1 MELETRISRGARA
14 KEILES
20 DIYLGAFAEIK
31 QEILEQW
38 EQSPARD
45 EAGREKLYLMLAMLA
60 KVQATL
66 TRVMDNGKLAQ
77 AELGHLRS
85 LEERATEYLGLD

>member
-1 MELETRISRGARA
+1 MELETRISRGSRA
-14 KEILES
+14 KEILDS

-45 EAGREKLYLMLAMLA
+45 EQGREKLYLMLAMLA
-60 KVQATL
+60 KVQVAL
-66 TRVMDNGKLAQ
+66 TRVMDTGKLAQ
-77 AELGHLRS
+77 VELGHQRS
-85 LEERATEYLGLD
+85 QQERQAEYLGLD

>member
-1 MELETRISRGARA
+1 MELESKVRRGVRA

-20 DIYLGAFAEIK
+20 DIFLGAFADIK

-45 EAGREKLYLMLAMLA
+45 AEGREKLYLMLAMLA
-60 KVQATL
+60 KVQAAL
-66 TRVMDNGKLAQ
+66 TRVMDSGKLAQ
-77 AELGHLRS
+77 AELGHQRS
-85 LEERATEYLGLD
+85 QEERATEYLGLD